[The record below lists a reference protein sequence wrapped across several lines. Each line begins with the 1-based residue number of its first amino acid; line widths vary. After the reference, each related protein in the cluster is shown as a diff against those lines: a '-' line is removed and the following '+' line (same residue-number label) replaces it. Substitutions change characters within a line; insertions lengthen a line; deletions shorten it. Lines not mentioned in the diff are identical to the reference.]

1 MHCCHTHTLCVDAA
15 GADAPVWLSGVA
27 GVVMSGVL
35 AAAMSTIDSSL
46 NATASVVVIDFIQRC
61 LLPHKTDRFYL
72 RCARFVSLAA
82 ATFMICSA
90 LLLEYLPMESLNE
103 W

>member
-1 MHCCHTHTLCVDAA
+1 MVI
-15 GADAPVWLSGVA
+15 
-27 GVVMSGVL
+27 SGVL
-35 AAAMSTIDSSL
+35 AAAMSTMDSSL

-72 RCARFVSLAA
+72 RCARCVSLAA
-82 ATFMICSA
+82 ATLMICSA

>member
-1 MHCCHTHTLCVDAA
+1 
-15 GADAPVWLSGVA
+15 
-27 GVVMSGVL
+27 
-35 AAAMSTIDSSL
+35 MSTMDSSL
-46 NATASVVVIDFIQRC
+46 NATASVVVCDFIQRC
-61 LLPHKTDRFYL
+61 LLPNKTDRFYL
-72 RCARFVSLAA
+72 RCARCVSLTA